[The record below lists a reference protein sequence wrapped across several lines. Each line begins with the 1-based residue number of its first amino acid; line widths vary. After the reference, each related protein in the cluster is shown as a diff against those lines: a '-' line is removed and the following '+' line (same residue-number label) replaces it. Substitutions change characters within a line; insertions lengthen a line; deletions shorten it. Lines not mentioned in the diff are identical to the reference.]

1 LAASRFRMLFLG
13 RLVSFL
19 GNAMAPVALAFAV
32 LDLTG
37 SAGDLGLVLAAR
49 ALPTIG
55 LLLFG
60 GVWADRL
67 PRHVILAAFSLVA
80 AVAQAVAAAL
90 LISGTAH
97 VWQLALLEAVNGMAA
112 AFLGPASLGVVPQT
126 VAPELIQPANA
137 LLGLAK
143 NVARVLGAGMAG
155 VVVAGF
161 GPGWGIAFDA
171 ATFVAAA
178 GFFARVGLPRAG
190 LPQAGMFRELRS
202 GWREFR
208 SRTWLWVVVVQFAF
222 VNAAFSGGFAVL
234 GPLVAKRDLGG
245 ATAWGLVVAVESA
258 GFMAGGL
265 LALWHRPRRPLLAGT
280 YGVLAGVPVLV
291 TLAVVAPVPVVL
303 VAAFVAGVGFE
314 TFGVQWDT
322 TVQQHV
328 PAEALSRVYAY
339 DSVGSLVFNPIGQS
353 LAGPAMVAFGLGGAI
368 GLSAAIILVATLAV
382 FLVRD
387 VRTLPRRVP
396 GRPPRLPGAAG

>member
-1 LAASRFRMLFLG
+1 MLFFG

-49 ALPTIG
+49 SVPTVG

-67 PRHVILAAFSLVA
+67 PRHVLLVAFSLVA
-80 AVAQAVAAAL
+80 AATQAVAATL
-90 LISGTAH
+90 LISGAAH

-112 AFLGPASLGVVPQT
+112 AFLGPASMSSVPQT
-126 VAPELIQPANA
+126 IDPHLIQPANA
-137 LLGLAK
+137 LLRLAM

-161 GPGWGIAFDA
+161 GAGWGIAFDA

-178 GFFARVGLPRAG
+178 AFFARLSLPRTA
-190 LPQAGMFRELRS
+190 LAPTGMLSELRS

-208 SRTWLWVVVVQFAF
+208 TRTWLWVIVVQFAF
-222 VNAAFSGGFAVL
+222 VNAAFAGGFEVL

-258 GFMAGGL
+258 GFMAGGV
-265 LALWHRPRRPLLAGT
+265 LALWHRPRRPLLVAT

-291 TLAVVAPVPVVL
+291 TLAVVAPVPVIL

-322 TVQQHV
+322 AVQHHV
-328 PAEALSRVYAY
+328 PSEALSRVYAY
-339 DSVGSLVFNPIGQS
+339 DAVGSFVFNPIGQS
-353 LAGPAMVAFGLGGAI
+353 LAGPAMIALGLGGAI

-382 FLVRD
+382 LPVRD
-387 VRTLPRRVP
+387 VRALPRHVP
-396 GRPPRLPGAAG
+396 A

>member
-1 LAASRFRMLFLG
+1 MRSALRPLAAPRFRMLFLG

-37 SAGDLGLVLAAR
+37 SAVDLGLVLAAR

-55 LLLFG
+55 LLLLG
-60 GVWADRL
+60 GVWSDRL

-80 AVAQAVAAAL
+80 AATQAVAAAL

-97 VWQLALLEAVNGMAA
+97 IWQLALLEAVNGMAA

-126 VAPELIQPANA
+126 VAPELAQPANA
-137 LLGLAK
+137 LLSLAV
-143 NVARVLGAGMAG
+143 NVANVLGAGMAG
-155 VVVAGF
+155 VVVASF

-171 ATFVAAA
+171 ATFAVAAV
-178 GFFARVGLPRAG
+178 FFARLALPRVS
-190 LPQAGMFRELRS
+190 LPQAGMVRELRT

-208 SRTWLWVVVVQFAF
+208 GRTWLWAVVVQFAF

-245 ATAWGLVVAVESA
+245 ATTWGLVVAVESA

-265 LALWHRPRRPLLAGT
+265 LALWHRPRRPLLVGT
-280 YGVLAGVPVLV
+280 YGVLAGVPSLV
-291 TLAVVAPVPVVL
+291 ALAVVAPVPVVL
-303 VAAFVAGVGFE
+303 VAGFVAGLGFE
-314 TFGVQWDT
+314 TFEVLWHT
-322 TVQQHV
+322 TVQHHV
-328 PAEALSRVYAY
+328 PAGALSRVYAY
-339 DSVGSLVFNPIGQS
+339 DSLGSRIFTPIGQS
-353 LAGPAMVAFGLGGAI
+353 LAGPAMIAFGLGGAI
-368 GLSAAIILVATLAV
+368 GLYASIILVATLAV
-382 FLVRD
+382 LLVRD
-387 VRTLPRRVP
+387 VRTLPRRVH
-396 GRPPRLPGAAG
+396 A

>member
-1 LAASRFRMLFLG
+1 MLFFG

-49 ALPTIG
+49 AIPTIG

-67 PRHVILAAFSLVA
+67 PRHMILAAFSLVA
-80 AVAQAVAAAL
+80 AVTQAAAAAL
-90 LISGTAH
+90 LLCGTAH

-112 AFLGPASLGVVPQT
+112 AFLGPAALGIVPQT

-137 LLGLAK
+137 LLGLAV
-143 NVARVLGAGMAG
+143 NVAKVLGAGMAG

-161 GPGWGIAFDA
+161 GPGWGMAFDA
-171 ATFVAAA
+171 ATFVVAAA
-178 GFFARVGLPRAG
+178 FFARLGLPRVS
-190 LPQAGMFRELRS
+190 LPQAGMFRELRN
-202 GWREFR
+202 GWWEFR
-208 SRTWLWVVVVQFAF
+208 ARTWLWVIVVQFAF
-222 VNAAFSGGFAVL
+222 VNAAFSAGFAVL

-245 ATAWGLVVAVESA
+245 AATWGLVVAAESA

-265 LALWHRPRRPLLAGT
+265 LALWHRPRRPLLVGT

-303 VAAFVAGVGFE
+303 AAAFVAGVGFE

-322 TVQQHV
+322 TVQHHV

-339 DSVGSLVFNPIGQS
+339 DSVGSFVFNPIGQS
-353 LAGPAMVAFGLGGAI
+353 LAGPAMIAFGLGGAI

-382 FLVRD
+382 LPVRD
-387 VRTLPRRVP
+387 VRTLPRHVP
-396 GRPPRLPGAAG
+396 A